1 MIEKTEMAFSFEKI
15 DDYYNRL
22 LKEFEFSGEYGDLSL
37 NAYMYLKNVHTLG
50 TPSLSE
56 LARTM
61 DVSKPSASAMVH
73 KLANK
78 GLLIISPSP
87 GDKRVTLLSLTEKG
101 LQIIKFQ
108 DFADA
113 RLYAKI
119 KDILDDD
126 DEFSLFVKLWQ
137 KIDANLEGGEDG
149 K

>member
-1 MIEKTEMAFSFEKI
+1 
-15 DDYYNRL
+15 
-22 LKEFEFSGEYGDLSL
+22 
-37 NAYMYLKNVHTLG
+37 
-50 TPSLSE
+50 
-56 LARTM
+56 M

-78 GLLIISPSP
+78 GLLIINSSP

>member
-1 MIEKTEMAFSFEKI
+1 MFEKTEMQFSFEKL
-15 DDYYNRL
+15 DEYYNRL
-22 LKEFEFSGEYGDLSL
+22 LKEYEFSGEYGALSL
-37 NAYMYLKNVHTLG
+37 NAYLYLKNIHTLG

-61 DVSKPSASAMVH
+61 DVTKPSASAMVH

-78 GLLIISPSP
+78 GLLIISPHP

-101 LQIIKFQ
+101 AEFIKFQ
-108 DFADA
+108 DFADT
-113 RLYAKI
+113 RLYTRI
-119 KDILDDD
+119 REILDDS
-126 DEFSLFVKLWQ
+126 EFSVFVELWQ